1 MIRKTCLAVLCVLPA
16 TLGWPWALARASDD
30 DKDSNLKG
38 PAAAQD
44 SAKPD
49 RESAVP
55 AEDAALLKSLEKRA
69 AADGAVE
76 EEPLIRVGRRM
87 RDVQGRLG
95 QADAGEETRGIQKEI
110 AEDLEKL
117 IEELKKGGG

>member
-1 MIRKTCLAVLCVLPA
+1 MIRKLCLASLCVLTASLVSP
-16 TLGWPWALARASDD
+16 TTSLGASDD
-30 DKDSNLKG
+30 DKESKAS
-38 PAAAQD
+38 AAED
-44 SAKPD
+44 SAKQD

-55 AEDAALLKSLEKRA
+55 AEDAALLKALEKRA

-95 QADAGEETRGIQKEI
+95 QADAGDETRVIQKEI
-110 AEDLEKL
+110 TEDLEKL
-117 IEELKKGGG
+117 IEAMKKGGG